1 MNEVKEHAQV
11 MQPQVVESEFEY
23 GRMMPGPQVS
33 NHDFT
38 PHIGADNYIGIIR
51 LNSHMVQA

>member
-23 GRMMPGPQVS
+23 GRMMPGPR
-33 NHDFT
+33 FLIMT
-38 PHIGADNYIGIIR
+38 
-51 LNSHMVQA
+51 SHLI